1 MFNKI
6 LCATDGSPDAERA
19 LAVAS
24 TLAADSGSVIDVVH
38 VTEYFPAGRVAGLS
52 TRPDEREVR
61 ERVKAQVATA
71 TAHGPK
77 CVTHWAHAAAGK
89 TARRI
94 ADLAEELGSEVIVVG
109 TRGHS
114 AVSGVI
120 LGSVT
125 QRLLH
130 ESSCPV
136 LAVPPVR
143 EAVPAASPQAVTVA
157 E

>member
-1 MFNKI
+1 MFKKI
-6 LCATDGSPDAERA
+6 LCASDGSPDSERA
-19 LAVAS
+19 LAVAG
-24 TLAADSGSVIDVVH
+24 TLAADAGTAIEVVH

-52 TRPDEREVR
+52 TRADEAAVKG
-61 ERVKAQVATA
+61 RVEAQVAAMTA
-71 TAHGPK
+71 RGQR
-77 CVTHWAHAAAGK
+77 CVTHLPHAAAGK
-89 TARRI
+89 AARRI

-114 AVSGVI
+114 AVTGAM

-130 ESSCPV
+130 EASCPV
-136 LAVPPVR
+136 LAAPPIHETVPI
-143 EAVPAASPQAVTVA
+143 AHPQAVTVA

>member
-6 LCATDGSPDAERA
+6 LCATDGSVDAVRA
-19 LAVAS
+19 LDFAG
-24 TLAADSGSVIDVVH
+24 TLAAEAGTAIDVVH
-38 VTEYFPAGRVAGLS
+38 VIEYFPAGRAAGL
-52 TRPDEREVR
+52 TVRADEPAVR
-61 ERVKAQVATA
+61 ARVEEQVAA
-71 TAHGPK
+71 SGVK
-77 CVTHWAHAAAGK
+77 CVTHMPHAAAGH

-114 AVSGVI
+114 AVAGAM

-130 ESSCPV
+130 EASCPV
-136 LAVPPVR
+136 LAVPPIRRTASTV
-143 EAVPAASPQAVTVA
+143 EETHAAA
-157 E
+157 

>member
-6 LCATDGSPDAERA
+6 LCATDGSPDSERA
-19 LAVAS
+19 LALAS
-24 TLAADSGSVIDVVH
+24 SLAADSGSVIDVAH

-52 TRPDEREVR
+52 TRADESEVR
-61 ERVKAQVATA
+61 ERVAAQIAGASERGPQCVA
-71 TAHGPK
+71 
-77 CVTHWAHAAAGK
+77 HWPHAAAGR

-114 AVSGVI
+114 AVSGVM

-130 ESSCPV
+130 EASCPV
-136 LAVPPVR
+136 LAVPPIR
-143 EAVPAASPQAVTVA
+143 ETAPVAHPQAVTVA

>member
-1 MFNKI
+1 MFTKI

-19 LAVAS
+19 LGVAIA
-24 TLAADSGSVIDVVH
+24 LAADSGSAIDVAH

-52 TRPDEREVR
+52 TRPDERELR
-61 ERVKAQVATA
+61 ERVEAQIAGVSAR
-71 TAHGPK
+71 GLK
-77 CVTHWAHAAAGK
+77 CNGHWPHAAAGK
-89 TARRI
+89 IARRI
-94 ADLAEELGSEVIVVG
+94 ADLAEELGSDVIVVG

-114 AVSGVI
+114 AVTGAM

-130 ESSCPV
+130 EASSPV
-136 LAVPPVR
+136 LAVPPIR
-143 EAVPAASPQAVTVA
+143 ETVPVAHPQAVTVA

>member
-1 MFNKI
+1 MFKRI
-6 LCATDGSPDAERA
+6 LCATDGSDDSCRA
-19 LAVAS
+19 LDLATS
-24 TLAADSGSVIDVVH
+24 LAADAKTTLDVVH

-52 TRPDEREVR
+52 TRADEPE
-61 ERVKAQVATA
+61 VKARIEEQVAGTGVSYA
-71 TAHGPK
+71 IHMP
-77 CVTHWAHAAAGK
+77 HAAGGK
-89 TARRI
+89 SARRI
-94 ADLAEELGSEVIVVG
+94 ADLAEELGSDVIVIG

-114 AVSGVI
+114 AAAGVL

-130 ESSCPV
+130 EASCPV

-143 EAVPAASPQAVTVA
+143 ATAPVTSGAQAAAVS